1 MKKLVSIALAL
12 ALICAG
18 LLTAFA
24 EEQDLL
30 DKVLAAGKL
39 VVGSEG
45 TYPPNS
51 YYDENNNLT
60 GFDVEVGRAIA
71 QKLGVEYEP
80 YVADWASLMTALEFG
95 TIDTLIEELEPTE
108 ERAQKYDFS
117 VPYTYIHGAALVAG
131 DNEEITSADDLA
143 GKKAAQNETSLW
155 GERARNYGME
165 VVPVTDDYQ
174 TYQLITTGR
183 ADVTLNAETAFNDYM
198 AQHPEANVKI
208 AFYTEDASSSVV
220 PVRKGNEKFLAAV
233 NEAIDALREEGV
245 LSELS
250 VRFFGFDYTQE

>member
-1 MKKLVSIALAL
+1 MKKLMALLLAL
-12 ALICAG
+12 MIASVSLF
-18 LLTAFA
+18 AFA
-24 EEQDLL
+24 EEEDLL
-30 DKVLAAGKL
+30 DKVLAAGKI

-51 YYDENNNLT
+51 YYDEDNNLT

-71 QKLGVEYEP
+71 EKLGVEYEP

-117 VPYTYIHGAALVAG
+117 VPYTYIHGAALIAG
-131 DNEEITSADDLA
+131 DNEEITSAEDLN

-165 VVPVTDDYQ
+165 IVPVTDDYQ

-198 AQHPEANVKI
+198 SQHPEANVKI
-208 AFYTEDASSSVV
+208 AFYTEDSSSSVV
-220 PVRKGNEKFLAAV
+220 PVRKGNEKFLEAV
-233 NEAIDALREEGV
+233 NQAITELREEGV

>member
-1 MKKLVSIALAL
+1 MKKLIALILVLIVVAASTL
-12 ALICAG
+12 AL
-18 LLTAFA
+18 A

-71 QKLGVEYEP
+71 EKLGVTYEP
-80 YVADWASLMTALEFG
+80 FVADWASLMTALEFG

-108 ERAQKYDFS
+108 ERAAMYDFS
-117 VPYTYIHGAALVAG
+117 VPYTTIHGAALVAG
-131 DNEEITSADDLA
+131 DNDTITTPEDLVGA
-143 GKKAAQNETSLW
+143 RAAQNETSLW
-155 GERARNYGME
+155 GERARNYGAE
-165 VVPVTDDYQ
+165 IVSVTSDYE
-174 TYQLITTGR
+174 TYQLILGGR

-198 AQHPEANVKI
+198 KEHPEANVKV
-208 AFYTEDASSSVV
+208 AFYTEEASSSVV

-233 NEAIDALREEGV
+233 NQAIDELRQEGV

-250 VRFFGFDYTQE
+250 IRFFGFDYTNE

>member
-1 MKKLVSIALAL
+1 MKKIIAVALTLAL
-12 ALICAG
+12 VCAG
-18 LLTAFA
+18 LLTALA
-24 EEQDLL
+24 EGQDLL

-71 QKLGVEYEP
+71 GKLGVEYEP
-80 YVADWASLMTALEFG
+80 YVADWASLMTALQFG

-108 ERAQKYDFS
+108 ERAAMYDFS
-117 VPYTYIHGAALVAG
+117 VPYTTIHGAALVAG
-131 DNEEITSADDLA
+131 DNDTIASADDLA
-143 GKKAAQNETSLW
+143 GKRAAQNDTSLW
-155 GERARNYGME
+155 GQRARNYGAQI
-165 VVPVTDDYQ
+165 VSVTDDYQ
-174 TYQLITTGR
+174 TYELITTGR

-208 AFYTEDASSSVV
+208 AFYTEDTSTSVV

-233 NEAIDALREEGV
+233 NQAIEELRQEGV

-250 VRFFGFDYTQE
+250 TRFFGFDYTQE

>member
-71 QKLGVEYEP
+71 DRKSTRLNSSHN
-80 YVADWASLMTALEFG
+80 VASRM
-95 TIDTLIEELEPTE
+95 P
-108 ERAQKYDFS
+108 S
-117 VPYTYIHGAALVAG
+117 
-131 DNEEITSADDLA
+131 SA
-143 GKKAAQNETSLW
+143 
-155 GERARNYGME
+155 
-165 VVPVTDDYQ
+165 
-174 TYQLITTGR
+174 
-183 ADVTLNAETAFNDYM
+183 
-198 AQHPEANVKI
+198 
-208 AFYTEDASSSVV
+208 
-220 PVRKGNEKFLAAV
+220 
-233 NEAIDALREEGV
+233 
-245 LSELS
+245 
-250 VRFFGFDYTQE
+250 